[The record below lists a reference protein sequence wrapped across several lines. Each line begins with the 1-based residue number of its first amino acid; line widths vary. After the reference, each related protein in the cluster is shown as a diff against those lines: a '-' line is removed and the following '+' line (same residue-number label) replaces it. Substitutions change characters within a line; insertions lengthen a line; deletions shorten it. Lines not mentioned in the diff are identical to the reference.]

1 MHPTAASWFDR
12 HTSSWRD
19 WTLDRVVRHKGTN
32 TVSVVLPTLD
42 DEQTVGEI
50 VGGVRILADQTGL
63 VDEVIV
69 IDAGSQDATAK
80 VAAEAGATVYHHGD
94 ILPGQGPQ
102 PGRGDAQWKALMV
115 ARGDLIV
122 YVDADLTEFRSYFVT
137 GLLGPLLTEPD
148 ISLVKAF
155 YDRPRL
161 DVSAAEPGRIT
172 ELMARPLLNVYFPEL
187 AGVVQ
192 PLAGEYAGRRSLLE
206 TLPFAAGYGVE
217 TGLLLDTVLDAGL
230 DAVAQVDL
238 GQRAHGRHDTAAQGE
253 MAASVLHT
261 VLERVHPN
269 DPRWETL
276 TRFERVKDT
285 ITAVDRPVGG
295 PQRPPMNTIPEY
307 AERSSY
313 GVS

>member
-19 WTLDRVVRHKGTN
+19 WPLDRVARHKGDT

-42 DEQTVGEI
+42 DEPTIGEI

-69 IDAGSQDATAK
+69 VDAGSQDATAK
-80 VAAEAGATVYHHGD
+80 VAAEAGATVYHHSD
-94 ILPGQGPQ
+94 ILPGHDPQ
-102 PGRGDAQWKALMV
+102 RGKGDARWKALMV

-148 ISLVKAF
+148 VSLVKAF
-155 YDRPRL
+155 YDRPQPAGSPAGAGL
-161 DVSAAEPGRIT
+161 VT

-192 PLAGEYAGRRSLLE
+192 PLAGECAGRRSLLE

-238 GQRAHGRHDTAAQGE
+238 GQRTHGRHDPTVQGE
-253 MAASVLHT
+253 MAASILHT

-285 ITAVDRPVGG
+285 ITAVDAPIGG
-295 PQRPPMNTIPEY
+295 HQRPPMNTIPEY
-307 AERSSY
+307 AQRTIS
-313 GVS
+313 